1 MEKSGLHALH
11 DLDSIATWLIA
22 HGKMEHA
29 RITLITAHAAKVTV
43 IRHVITGG
51 LTNIQISTPLKIVK
65 MAANLTE
72 IARIAIDQVSVLPEV
87 IMGLGL
93 VPSNQACAHLMIK
106 STMNTNAVATRTNL
120 IRMSIV
126 QVIVEI
132 LNIPIH
138 VHNIKAGIHTGAHKL
153 ATTTATV
160 DNLAVMIV
168 IKDKLATMTATV
180 DGLAVMIAISGH
192 LVMRQVLIHITH
204 AGRVVRQGN
213 MPIIQ
218 EGPLN
223 LRDTEQNRSYS
234 KATTSILTQT
244 TPLNHTLVKPELI
257 QRHRSHQKNA
267 MSHAYLMAGY

>member
-43 IRHVITGG
+43 IRHVITGD

-72 IARIAIDQVSVLPEV
+72 IARIAFDQVSVLPV
-87 IMGLGL
+87 VTMGLGL
-93 VPSNQACAHLMIK
+93 VPSNRACAHLMIK
-106 STMNTNAVATRTNL
+106 STINTNAVATRTNL

-126 QVIVEI
+126 QVTVEI

-160 DNLAVMIV
+160 DSLAVMIV
-168 IKDKLATMTATV
+168 
-180 DGLAVMIAISGH
+180 ISGH
-192 LVMRQVLIHITH
+192 LVMRQDPIHITH
-204 AGRVVRQGN
+204 AGRVARQGN

-257 QRHRSHQKNA
+257 QKHRSHQKNA
-267 MSHAYLMAGY
+267 MSHAYPMAGY